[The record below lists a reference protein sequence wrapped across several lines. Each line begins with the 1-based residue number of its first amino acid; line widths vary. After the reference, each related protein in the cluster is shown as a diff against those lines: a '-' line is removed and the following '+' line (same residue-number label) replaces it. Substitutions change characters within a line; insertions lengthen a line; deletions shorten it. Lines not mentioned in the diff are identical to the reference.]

1 MTQGKCIIFSAPSG
15 AGKTT
20 IVRHLLRNTNLPL
33 GFSVSA
39 ASRASRPHEVDGQ
52 DYYFLT
58 VDQFREKILADEF
71 VEWEEV
77 YQDHFYGTLKSEM
90 ARIWSENKA
99 VVFDVDVV
107 GGLNLKKYF
116 GDDALALFVQ
126 APSIE
131 ILEKRLRGRKTESEE
146 RIQMRIDKAQK
157 EMQSALEFDEIIV
170 NDDLEK
176 ALGKAIELISKFIE
190 TPCE

>member
-1 MTQGKCIIFSAPSG
+1 MGTNRVHGKADHIVVFRIVFTVAKYSAEIYLKIADQVLKDNQQAIILVPE
-15 AGKTT
+15 
-20 IVRHLLRNTNLPL
+20 I
-33 GFSVSA
+33 
-39 ASRASRPHEVDGQ
+39 
-52 DYYFLT
+52 FLT
-58 VDQFREKILADEF
+58 PQTINRF
-71 VEWEEV
+71 
-77 YQDHFYGTLKSEM
+77 
-90 ARIWSENKA
+90 
-99 VVFDVDVV
+99 
-107 GGLNLKKYF
+107 KKYF

-157 EMQSALEFDEIIV
+157 EMESALEFDEIIV